1 MGRRIYSDAGQPQ
14 PPFIILGI
22 SGTVGASPPH
32 PPRIL
37 YARRVRCLASGRLVW
52 RRLARG
58 RLVLG
63 CFVDPKKENKDCMT
77 VI

>member
-37 YARRVRCLASGRLVW
+37 YARRVRRLSCDRLVLG
-52 RRLARG
+52 RFVCG

-63 CFVDPKKENKDCMT
+63 RFVDPKKENNDCIT
-77 VI
+77 LI